1 MRFAVVALVLFT
13 AGGAFGAEFPPPVEG
28 DFTIKD
34 FKFTSGAGDT
44 IEITDPFGSI
54 AGGAVTTLASAANNS
69 PSPAG
74 FTGGGNVALLGSY
87 MASLFA
93 SPEGQLG
100 TPMSA
105 TTQALHS
112 LAAPHHA

>member
-1 MRFAVVALVLFT
+1 
-13 AGGAFGAEFPPPVEG
+13 
-28 DFTIKD
+28 
-34 FKFTSGAGDT
+34 
-44 IEITDPFGSI
+44 
-54 AGGAVTTLASAANNS
+54 LASTANNN
-69 PSPAG
+69 PSPNN

-100 TPMSA
+100 TPLSA

-112 LAAPHHA
+112 LASPHHA